1 MNNGRKESDG
11 KPAMDLIPPIV
22 LQALAEILTFGG
34 QKYEPYNWTKG
45 LPWSKVYAALQ
56 RHLNSWWSGE
66 RYDKETNKSHLWH
79 AVCDLAFLITY
90 EHYNMGTNDKPKWP
104 QPTYQPSRLYELGL
118 EFFREGKLDT
128 APLEDVQKTV
138 TSDSTVN
145 DDDEVHNPE
154 TCPVCI
160 ELDDFA
166 KKNKGGV

>member
-11 KPAMDLIPPIV
+11 KPQMDLIPPIV

-56 RHLNSWWSGE
+56 RHLNSWWGGE

-104 QPTYQPSRLYELGL
+104 QPTYQPPAE
-118 EFFREGKLDT
+118 
-128 APLEDVQKTV
+128 QKPV
-138 TSDSTVN
+138 L
-145 DDDEVHNPE
+145 DDEVHNPE